1 MISLLYALFKLLLIF
16 RDQESYDDITKNI
29 SISRDITKIPPII
42 STQKH
47 MIHELWQSKKNV
59 FFCDSISSQ
68 FPLLQNMQS
77 NMPLF
82 WAATHFPG
90 NKETVHFW
98 KQRQRQATVNTGNGQ
113 GRTVKTSL
121 EGKKISSLVESFEST
136 NFINIWN
143 YSNYF

>member
-82 WAATHFPG
+82 LGRNTFSREQGNGTFLEATATPG
-90 NKETVHFW
+90 DCEH
-98 KQRQRQATVNTGNGQ
+98 RQRAGKNSKNFSGGEKNLVL
-113 GRTVKTSL
+113 GRIV
-121 EGKKISSLVESFEST
+121 
-136 NFINIWN
+136 
-143 YSNYF
+143 